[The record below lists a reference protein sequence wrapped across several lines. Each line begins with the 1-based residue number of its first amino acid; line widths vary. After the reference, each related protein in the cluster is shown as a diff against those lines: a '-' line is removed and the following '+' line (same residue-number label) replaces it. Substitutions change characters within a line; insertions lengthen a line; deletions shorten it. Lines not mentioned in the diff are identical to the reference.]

1 MGFQYELP
9 WGFVVDSAYVGNRGT
24 RLAVTRNYNA
34 TQNKYL
40 STLPTRDTAT
50 INFLSQQ
57 FPSPFVG
64 LNPVFGNTM
73 SREQLLR
80 AYPEFST
87 AVNVEE
93 PIGYSWYHSLQTK
106 AEKRFAH
113 GLTFQ
118 LAYTWS
124 KQMDATEFLNGG
136 DPLPYE
142 TISGFDRS
150 HRIAA
155 SGIVESPFG
164 KGR

>member
-1 MGFQYELP
+1 M
-9 WGFVVDSAYVGNRGT
+9 T
-24 RLAVTRNYNA
+24 
-34 TQNKYL
+34 
-40 STLPTRDTAT
+40 
-50 INFLSQQ
+50 
-57 FPSPFVG
+57 
-64 LNPVFGNTM
+64 
-73 SREQLLR
+73 REQLLR

-124 KQMDATEFLNGG
+124 KQMDATEFLNAG

-155 SGIVESPFG
+155 SGIVELPFG
-164 KGR
+164 KGRKFRERSRLAGPMLWSAAGRLRP